1 MRRREFITL
10 ASSAAITWPLAARAQ
25 QPMPVV
31 GYLNSGAPDFR
42 GSLVSAFREGLSE
55 AGYVEGR
62 NVAIEYRW
70 AEGRPER
77 LPELAADLVRRRV
90 AVIVAVGGSTPAQ
103 AAKRATTTIPI
114 VFVSGDDAITAGLV
128 SSLGQPG
135 GNVTGISWLASS
147 LEAKRIGLLRELVPG
162 GDLGVLINPSF
173 PSAKVQ
179 TRDAQEAAHELGIRI
194 EVLNASSERDL
205 ETIFASVGHQRL
217 GSLVVNPSPMFY
229 SLHGQIVAL
238 AARYAVPTIY
248 YVRDYAVAGGLMSYG
263 TSLVEATRQGG
274 LYTGRILKGEKPA
287 DLPVLQPTK
296 FEFVINL
303 KTAKALGL
311 DVPHRLLS
319 LADEVIE

>member
-1 MRRREFITL
+1 VRRREFILGL
-10 ASSAAITWPLAARAQ
+10 AGAAAWPRAACAQSAMPL
-25 QPMPVV
+25 V
-31 GYLNSGAPDFR
+31 GYLNSGAAKPMA
-42 GSLVSAFREGLSE
+42 GLVSAFREGLSE

-70 AEGRPER
+70 AEGRSER
-77 LPELAADLVRRRV
+77 LPELAAELVRRRV
-90 AVIVAVGGSTPAQ
+90 AVIVAVGGSAPAQ
-103 AAKRATTTIPI
+103 AAKQATSTIPI
-114 VFVSGDDAITAGLV
+114 VFVSGDDAIEAGLV

-147 LEAKRIGLLRELVPG
+147 LEAKRIGLLRELVRD
-162 GDLGVLINPSF
+162 GDLGVLVSPGF

-179 TRDAQEAAHELGIRI
+179 TRDAHEAARELGIRV

-205 ETIFASVGHQRL
+205 ETIFANLGQQRL

-229 SLHGQIVAL
+229 NLREQIVAL
-238 AARYAVPTIY
+238 AARHAVPAIY
-248 YVRDYAVAGGLMSYG
+248 YTRDYAVAGGLMSYG
-263 TSLVEATRQGG
+263 TSLLEAARQAGV
-274 LYTGRILKGEKPA
+274 YAGRVLKGEKPA

-311 DVPHRLLS
+311 DIPPTFLA

>member
-1 MRRREFITL
+1 VRRREFIL
-10 ASSAAITWPLAARAQ
+10 GLGGAAAWPRAARAQ
-25 QPMPVV
+25 SAMPLV
-31 GYLNSGAPDFR
+31 GYLNSGAAKPMA
-42 GSLVSAFREGLSE
+42 GLVSAFREGLSE

-70 AEGRPER
+70 AEGRSER
-77 LPELAADLVRRRV
+77 LPELAAELVRRRV
-90 AVIVAVGGSTPAQ
+90 AVIVAVGGSAPAQ
-103 AAKRATTTIPI
+103 AAKQATSTIPI
-114 VFVSGDDAITAGLV
+114 VFVSGDDAIEAGLV

-147 LEAKRIGLLRELVPG
+147 LEAKRIGLLRELVRD
-162 GDLGVLINPSF
+162 GDLGVLVSPGF

-179 TRDAQEAAHELGIRI
+179 TRDAQEAARELGIRV

-205 ETIFASVGHQRL
+205 ETIFANLGQQRL

-229 SLHGQIVAL
+229 NLREQIVAL
-238 AARYAVPTIY
+238 AARHAVPAIY
-248 YVRDYAVAGGLMSYG
+248 YTRDYAVAGGLMSYG
-263 TSLVEATRQGG
+263 TSLLEAARQAGV
-274 LYTGRILKGEKPA
+274 YAGRVLKGEKPA

-311 DVPHRLLS
+311 DIPPTFLA

>member
-1 MRRREFITL
+1 MRRRAFIL
-10 ASSAAITWPLAARAQ
+10 ALGGAAAWPRAARAQ
-25 QPMPVV
+25 SAMPLV
-31 GYLNSGAPDFR
+31 GYLNSGAAKPMA
-42 GSLVSAFREGLSE
+42 GLVSAFREGLSE

-70 AEGRPER
+70 AEGRSER
-77 LPELAADLVRRRV
+77 LPELAAELVRRRV
-90 AVIVAVGGSTPAQ
+90 AVIVAVGGSAPAQ
-103 AAKRATTTIPI
+103 AAKQATSTIPI
-114 VFVSGDDAITAGLV
+114 VFVSGDDAIEAGLV

-147 LEAKRIGLLRELVPG
+147 LEAKRIGLLRELVRD
-162 GDLGVLINPSF
+162 GDLGVLVSPGF

-179 TRDAQEAAHELGIRI
+179 TRDAHEAARELGIRV

-205 ETIFASVGHQRL
+205 ETIFANLGQQRL

-229 SLHGQIVAL
+229 NLREQIVAL
-238 AARYAVPTIY
+238 AARHAVPAIY
-248 YVRDYAVAGGLMSYG
+248 YTRDYAVAGGLMSYG
-263 TSLVEATRQGG
+263 TSLLEAARQAGV
-274 LYTGRILKGEKPA
+274 YAGRVLKGEKPA

-311 DVPHRLLS
+311 DIPPTFLA

>member
-1 MRRREFITL
+1 MRRREFIGL
-10 ASSAAITWPLAARAQ
+10 LGGAAAWPLAARAQ
-25 QPMPVV
+25 QAMPVI
-31 GYLNSGAPDFR
+31 GYLNSGAAKPMA
-42 GSLVSAFREGLSE
+42 GLVSAFREGLSE

-70 AEGRPER
+70 SEGRSDR
-77 LPELAADLVRRRV
+77 LPELAAELVRRRV
-90 AVIVAVGGSTPAQ
+90 TVIVAVGGSTPAQ
-103 AAKRATTTIPI
+103 AAKQATTAIPI
-114 VFVSGDDAITAGLV
+114 VFVSGDDAIEAGLV

-147 LEAKRIGLLRELVPG
+147 LEAKRIGLLRELVRD
-162 GDLGVLINPSF
+162 GDLGVLVSPGF

-179 TRDAQEAAHELGIRI
+179 VRDAQAAARKLGIRI

-205 ETIFASVGHQRL
+205 ETIFASLGQQRL

-229 SLHGQIVAL
+229 NLREQIVAL
-238 AARYAVPTIY
+238 AARHAVPAIY
-248 YVRDYAVAGGLMSYG
+248 YTRDYAVAGGLMSYG
-263 TSLVEATRQGG
+263 TSLLEAARQAG
-274 LYTGRILKGEKPA
+274 LYAGRVLKGEKPA

-311 DVPHRLLS
+311 DIPPTLLA